1 MMVLNYGGSIDEKS
15 AFAKLFAGMSY
26 YSRFSGA
33 CWWGYFY
40 SFFSGSLRIGL
51 D

>member
-1 MMVLNYGGSIDEKS
+1 MVLDYRGGIDEKS

-33 CWWGYFY
+33 RWRGYFY
-40 SFFSGSLRIGL
+40 SFFSGFLRIGL
-51 D
+51 Y